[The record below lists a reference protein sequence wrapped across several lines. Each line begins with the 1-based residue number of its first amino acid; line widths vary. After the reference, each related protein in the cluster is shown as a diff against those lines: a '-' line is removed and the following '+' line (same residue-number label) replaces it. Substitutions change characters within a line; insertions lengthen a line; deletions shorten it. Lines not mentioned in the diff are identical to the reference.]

1 MPIFQSF
8 VSHSCFFRTQLSL
21 EHYRDPQFFSS
32 FNLAVV
38 RCHFVLNIIIGAKT
52 FYQLIYAQDT
62 SIQHTILYPGLSYGG
77 WGAGGFWYQ
86 GFFNKSASDQPI
98 PRNIAIAWLNYMSLL
113 NQTPNRLE
121 LSGSSADGFAA
132 IAGRSDDNNTVQVF
146 LNNYQ
151 LDYEIPREIL
161 TELAS
166 IYLFIKLEA
175 AANNSTSC
183 HIWTHRPWLALQ
195 NRAMGVSN

>member
-1 MPIFQSF
+1 MDVIS
-8 VSHSCFFRTQLSL
+8 
-21 EHYRDPQFFSS
+21 
-32 FNLAVV
+32 
-38 RCHFVLNIIIGAKT
+38 GAKI
-52 FYQLIYAQDT
+52 FDQLIYAQDT
-62 SIQHTILYPGLSYGG
+62 TIQHTILYPGLSYGG

-86 GFFNKSASDQPI
+86 GFFNKSASNQPI
-98 PRNIAIAWLNYMSLL
+98 PRNIATAWLNYMSLL

-151 LDYEIPREIL
+151 LDYKIPREIL

-166 IYLFIKLEA
+166 LCLFIKFEA
-175 AANNSTSC
+175 LANDCISC
-183 HIWTHRPWLALQ
+183 HI
-195 NRAMGVSN
+195 